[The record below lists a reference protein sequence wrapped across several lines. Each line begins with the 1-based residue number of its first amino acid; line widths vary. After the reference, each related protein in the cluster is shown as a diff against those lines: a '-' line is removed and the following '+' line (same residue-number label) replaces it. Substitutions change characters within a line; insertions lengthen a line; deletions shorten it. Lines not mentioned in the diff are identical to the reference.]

1 MLALE
6 AAHSIRFLYRH
17 FLTGITEKSLNAF
30 YYVCSYAK
38 VDSSSFLTTTARI
51 ALGLIP
57 SFLDSYPVFLCVDDT
72 MVPKA
77 GKKFEQVSILF
88 DHAAH
93 NGNSYL
99 NGHCFVSVMLCIP
112 YADDKNS
119 AIHYIS
125 IPLGYRMWKKTE
137 SKLELAASM
146 IRQVMPE
153 FSQKKQVIV
162 MCDSWYTKKPFA
174 GLIDEYKNLHFIGN
188 ARSDSVLYDLPPAPT
203 GKKGR
208 PATHGKRLSIK
219 EDFTLSDEKL
229 NGYYMGK
236 RQVRTTLF
244 KGRTV
249 TAYVTCAEKKNGTR
263 RLFLSTIS
271 EDAIAIPKKELPE
284 IIEKHFDLLPMFL
297 YQLRWNIEIG
307 YYEQKTF
314 WSLCSYM
321 VRSRKGIELM
331 VNLVNISY
339 SAMKIL
345 PYQYPEFS
353 EYRNQ
358 SVQDFRFAL
367 GKRIRED
374 VFLWT
379 FEKKLEKAEKSVDIF
394 KVLDSLLSK
403 QSHQSQNL

>member
-17 FLTGITEKSLNAF
+17 FLTGITEKSLNTF

-51 ALGLIP
+51 ALRLIP
-57 SFLDSYPVFLCVDDT
+57 SFLDSYPVFFCVDDT

-77 GKKFEQVSILF
+77 GKKFEQISILY
-88 DHAAH
+88 DHATH

-99 NGHCFVSVMLCIP
+99 NGHCFVSVMLCVP
-112 YADDKNS
+112 YADNKNS
-119 AIHYIS
+119 AIRYIS
-125 IPLGYRMWKKTE
+125 IPLGYRMWKKVE

-153 FSQKKQVIV
+153 FSQKNQVIV
-162 MCDSWYTKKPFA
+162 MCDSWYTKKPFT
-174 GLIDEYKNLHFIGN
+174 GLVDEYKNLHLIGN
-188 ARSDSVLYDLPPAPT
+188 ARSDSILYDLSPAST
-203 GKKGR
+203 RKRGR
-208 PATHGKRLSIK
+208 PATHGKHLSIEK
-219 EDFTLSDEKL
+219 DFTLSDEKL

-249 TAYVTCAEKKNGTR
+249 TAYVTCAEKENGTR

-271 EDAIAIPKKELPE
+271 EDAVAIPKKELPE
-284 IIEKHFDLLPMFL
+284 TIERHFELLQMFL

-314 WSLCSYM
+314 WFLCSYM
-321 VRSRKGIELM
+321 VRSSRGIELM

-345 PYQYPEFS
+345 TYQYPEFS
-353 EYRNQ
+353 EYRTQ

-379 FEKKLEKAEKSVDIF
+379 FEKKLEKAEKSVDVF
-394 KVLDSLLSK
+394 KVLDSLLSR
-403 QSHQSQNL
+403 QNHQSQNL

>member
-17 FLTGITEKSLNAF
+17 FLTGITEKSLNVF

-57 SFLDSYPVFLCVDDT
+57 SFLDSYPVFFCVDDT

-77 GKKFEQVSILF
+77 GKKFEQISILY

-112 YADDKNS
+112 YADSMNS
-119 AIHYIS
+119 AIRYIS
-125 IPLGYRMWKKTE
+125 IPLGYRMWKKAE

-153 FSQKKQVIV
+153 FSQTKQVIV
-162 MCDSWYTKKPFA
+162 MCDSWYTKNPFT
-174 GLIDEYKNLHFIGN
+174 GLVDEYKNLHLIGN
-188 ARSDSVLYDLPPAPT
+188 ARSDSVLYELPPART
-203 GKKGR
+203 GKRGR
-208 PATHGKRLSIK
+208 PAIHGKRLSIEK
-219 EDFTLSDEKL
+219 DFTLSDEKL

-249 TAYVTCAEKKNGTR
+249 TAYVTCAEKGKGTR

-271 EDAIAIPKKELPE
+271 EDAVAIPKKELPE
-284 IIEKHFDLLPMFL
+284 IIERHFDLLPMFL

-345 PYQYPEFS
+345 PYKYPEFS
-353 EYRNQ
+353 EYRTQ

-394 KVLDSLLSK
+394 KVLDSLLSR
-403 QSHQSQNL
+403 QNHQ

>member
-1 MLALE
+1 MLVLE
-6 AAHSIRFLYRH
+6 SAHSIRFLYRH

-57 SFLDSYPVFLCVDDT
+57 SFLDSYPVFFCVDDT

-77 GKKFEQVSILF
+77 GKKFEQVSILY

-99 NGHCFVSVMLCIP
+99 NGHCFVSVMLCVP
-112 YADDKNS
+112 YADNKNS
-119 AIHYIS
+119 SIRSIS

-153 FSQKKQVIV
+153 FSQKKQVTV
-162 MCDSWYTKKPFA
+162 MCDSWYTKNPFT
-174 GLIDEYKNLHFIGN
+174 GLMDEYKNLDLIGN
-188 ARSDSVLYDLPPAPT
+188 ARSDSGLYDLPPART
-203 GKKGR
+203 GKRGR
-208 PATHGKRLSIK
+208 PATHGKRLSIEK
-219 EDFTLSDEKL
+219 DFTLSDEKL

-249 TAYVTCAEKKNGTR
+249 TAYVTCTEKEKGTR
-263 RLFLSTIS
+263 RLFLSTVS
-271 EDAIAIPKKELPE
+271 EEAVAIPKKELPE
-284 IIEKHFDLLPMFL
+284 IIERHFDLLSMFL

-331 VNLVNISY
+331 VNPVNISY

-367 GKRIRED
+367 GK
-374 VFLWT
+374 
-379 FEKKLEKAEKSVDIF
+379 
-394 KVLDSLLSK
+394 
-403 QSHQSQNL
+403 